1 MGNARKDMQ
10 KFLLL
15 SILIGMGRASAAL
28 AGDPNLCAMQARD
41 YANVMAPRT
50 GAPALKQPPGLP
62 MPNQRD
68 QRPEAMRMVPNED
81 AYRRAYEACMSRG

>member
-1 MGNARKDMQ
+1 MRNLQINMPKS
-10 KFLLL
+10 FLLSL
-15 SILIGMGRASAAL
+15 LIAVGSTSAL
-28 AGDPNLCAMQARD
+28 VAGDPRLCAMQARD

-62 MPNQRD
+62 TPNQRD
-68 QRPEAMRMVPNED
+68 ARPEAMRMVPNDD